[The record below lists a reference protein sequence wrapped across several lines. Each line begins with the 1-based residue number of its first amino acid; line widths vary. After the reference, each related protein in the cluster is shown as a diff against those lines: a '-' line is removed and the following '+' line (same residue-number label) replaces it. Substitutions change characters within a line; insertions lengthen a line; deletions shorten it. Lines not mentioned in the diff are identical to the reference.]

1 MRPQPQHQHT
11 QIYSLHMNVLGVRN
25 IVPEIKRVIADY
37 CQILVNSKS
46 KKRQCH
52 FQSCFQTHTNF
63 VTVTKHSCASKNSFL
78 PFSILS
84 NSFLFFPRAVFAHLL
99 HQPLAVA
106 VALSFQKVSSGDRA
120 VRF

>member
-52 FQSCFQTHTNF
+52 FQSCFRTHTNF
-63 VTVTKHSCASKNSFL
+63 VTVTERSCASKNSFL
-78 PFSILS
+78 PFSMLPTS
-84 NSFLFFPRAVFAHLL
+84 LLFFPRAVFARLL

-106 VALSFQKVSSGDRA
+106 VALSFQKVSLGDRA